1 MDISKFQGVKVLSRF
16 DGIGFVESI
25 SENKTSH
32 ISIKFNNGAKK
43 NFTIPL
49 AFASGLL
56 STENPSL
63 TEYLNSL
70 SKNRASIAIIKANDD
85 IPSADELH
93 LKISTRPAL
102 TEQRLALL
110 GILDDTYQLYNDI
123 HALIEKKMLEQ
134 SKQSCDRRGKE
145 FDGQIHWN
153 FSKSIENELQKMI
166 QSPLNRHLS
175 IYTNEYNTLNFSGMP
190 FQKFIWRYRKHFP
203 QSFSDF
209 CVELEILYVDSIFE
223 EKSKYEFRITEDK
236 VYHLVNTRIQVL
248 YLLAKQKT
256 FRSCDVDK
264 IFPKD
269 CTLHVAES
277 LSSTEC
283 HRQNHSILTK
293 SYAVS
298 LINSNN
304 YVMLPVHYCST
315 CHRYFIGGKTLS
327 EYEKCHGKL
336 SIMRK
341 KYSDSSSPI
350 NSPFINFNSESLLHQ
365 YGYNVRAGELT
376 ESARR
381 AILVRLIENHQL
393 SYHEI
398 CRTIEQN
405 ISLFQGNP
413 HYFQAVSKW
422 KSDLKFIGDY
432 VKELK

>member
-1 MDISKFQGVKVLSRF
+1 MDISRFQGVKVLSRF

-32 ISIKFNNGAKK
+32 ISIKFSNGSKK

-49 AFASGLL
+49 AFSSGLL
-56 STENPSL
+56 STESPLL
-63 TEYLNSL
+63 TEYLNFL
-70 SKNRASIAIIKANDD
+70 SKNGASTTIIKANDD

-123 HALIEKKMLEQ
+123 HTMLEKKMLEQ
-134 SKQSCDRRGKE
+134 SKQSCARRGKE
-145 FDGQIHWN
+145 FNGQIHWN
-153 FSKSIENELQKMI
+153 FSKSIEADLQKMI
-166 QSPLNRHLS
+166 QSPLNQYLP
-175 IYTNEYNTLNFSGMP
+175 IFTNEYNTLDFNGMP

-209 CVELEILYVDSIFE
+209 CLDLESLYVDSIFE
-223 EKSKYEFRITEDK
+223 EKSKYEFRVTEDK
-236 VYHLVNTRIQVL
+236 VYHLVNTRIQIL
-248 YLLAKQKT
+248 YVLAKQKT
-256 FRSCDVDK
+256 FSSSEVNQ
-264 IFPKD
+264 IFPND
-269 CTLHVAES
+269 CALHVMES
-277 LSSTEC
+277 LSGTQC

-298 LINSNN
+298 LINSSS

-327 EYEKCHGKL
+327 EYEKCYGKL
-336 SIMRK
+336 SILRK
-341 KYSDSSSPI
+341 KYSDSSSSI
-350 NSPFINFNSESLLHQ
+350 NSPFINFNSESLLHR
-365 YGYNVRAGELT
+365 YGYNVRSGELT
-376 ESARR
+376 ESERR
-381 AILVRLIENHQL
+381 DLLVHLIENHQL

-413 HYFQAVSKW
+413 HYLQAVSKW
-422 KSDLKFIGDY
+422 RDDLKFIGDY
-432 VKELK
+432 IKQRR